1 MNFKQIHGT
10 VSFCIKMIK
19 YYANR
24 SEMILMLG
32 PRMHPSDKPRDLVAW
47 ELKSSK
53 AKILLLHFNL
63 LFYFILLTTLNPR
76 HGYDLEDEAG
86 Y

>member
-32 PRMHPSDKPRDLVAW
+32 PRMQPSDKPRDLVAW

-53 AKILLLHFNL
+53 SKNSSVALQFTV
-63 LFYFILLTTLNPR
+63 LFT
-76 HGYDLEDEAG
+76 G
-86 Y
+86 